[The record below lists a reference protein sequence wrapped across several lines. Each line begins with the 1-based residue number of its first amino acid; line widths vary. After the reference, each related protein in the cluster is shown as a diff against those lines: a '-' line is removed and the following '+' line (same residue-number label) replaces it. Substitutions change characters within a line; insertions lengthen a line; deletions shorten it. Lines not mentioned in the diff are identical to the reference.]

1 MKSKL
6 EMEKLEVIAMLT
18 NLKLANVRLTKE
30 NMDLK
35 EMLMNNQDTQDVVP
49 VPEII
54 VSSKKWLLVHV
65 IKFLFQINEKSNLK

>member
-1 MKSKL
+1 
-6 EMEKLEVIAMLT
+6 MEKLEVIAMLT

-54 VSSKKWLLVHV
+54 VSSKK
-65 IKFLFQINEKSNLK
+65 